1 MQGSTVVIN
10 PPDGEMQAYMASLQA
25 LLELDLEWLAPGHGF
40 LMAQPHQAIRRLIAH
55 REQREARVMAA
66 LQALGPITAQDLL
79 GRVYD
84 DVPANRLPVAARS
97 LLAHLLKLRCLLYT
111 SRCV

>member
-1 MQGSTVVIN
+1 
-10 PPDGEMQAYMASLQA
+10 
-25 LLELDLEWLAPGHGF
+25 
-40 LMAQPHQAIRRLIAH
+40 
-55 REQREARVMAA
+55 MAA

-97 LLAHLLKLRCLLYT
+97 LLAHLLKLRAEGLA
-111 SRCV
+111 SQSAAGMWAAA